1 MTMVT
6 DMKRPRAPLA
16 AVVGGLAVALALTV
30 MALAPAPVAQ
40 ASPEVQPIVITPCLP
55 SESAQPPE
63 ITSRAALVIDAD
75 SGAVLYSKNADERL
89 PMASITKIMTAL
101 IVLESLPLDTRVVV
115 SRNAHFQ
122 SGSVV
127 GLQALETVTVEQL
140 LYGLLV
146 FSGNDAAVALAEKT
160 SGSVTK
166 FVAQMN
172 ERAQAM
178 GLTNTHFK
186 NPNGLNQEGHYSSCT
201 DLAALARYAMQNA
214 EFRKMVD
221 TPVYY
226 FPHPT
231 NPIPREL
238 KTSNTLLEDFAWV
251 DGVKTGSTPYA
262 GYCVVASGTR
272 DGVRLVVVLLGA
284 VDDATRWKETEALFR
299 YGYGQCPTTML
310 AEPGQVL
317 TKMTLG
323 DPLGLQ
329 VGLVPQEQ
337 LVARLWEF
345 EQVTGTVS
353 LDPDVALPI
362 VAGSRLGSVEFN
374 LNGRSLGSVD
384 LFARSY
390 VYTPPVRKMI
400 RQARNWYLPE
410 FVLTDR
416 AGRQPR

>member
-1 MTMVT
+1 MVT
-6 DMKRPRAPLA
+6 TKKRAKRWLA
-16 AVVGGLAVALALTV
+16 AVIGGLAVALALTTMV
-30 MALAPAPVAQ
+30 LAPAAVAQ
-40 ASPEVQPIVITPCLP
+40 ASPEVQPIVITPCFP

-63 ITSRAALVIDAD
+63 ITARAALVIDAD

-89 PMASITKIMTAL
+89 PMASITKIMTAI
-101 IVLESLPLDTRVVV
+101 IVLESLPLDTRVMV

-122 SGSVV
+122 MGSVV

-160 SGSVTK
+160 SGSVSK

-178 GLTNTHFK
+178 GLTNTHFE
-186 NPNGLNQEGHYSSCT
+186 NPNGLNEDGHYSSCT
-201 DLAALARYAMQNA
+201 DLATMAKYAMQNA
-214 EFRKMVD
+214 EFRKIVD
-221 TPVYY
+221 TTVYY

-231 NPIPREL
+231 SPTPREL

-272 DGVRLVVVLLGA
+272 DGVRLIVVLLGA
-284 VDDATRWKETEALFR
+284 VDDATRWAETEALFR
-299 YGYGQCPTTML
+299 YGYGQCPITVL
-310 AEPGQVL
+310 AEPGRVVSR
-317 TKMTLG
+317 MTLG

-329 VGLVPQEQ
+329 VGLVAQQ
-337 LVARLWEF
+337 RLVARLWKS

-353 LDPDVALPI
+353 LDPDVTLPI
-362 VAGSRLGSVEFN
+362 AAGSRLGSVEFS

-384 LFARSY
+384 LFAQSY
-390 VYTPPVRKMI
+390 VYTPTARDII

-416 AGRQPR
+416 DGRQPR